1 MNVKFSGI
9 FSKMRYR
16 LSLGRN
22 NKVKVQ
28 QMAQAGISGSKGRR
42 VMRREEF
49 IDQDPDFYAMT
60 DEEICAF
67 FEALELDVTDA
78 DLEAID
84 HRVYPKI
91 IARIECEQ
99 QKKEEKHRRIGR
111 KGLAAAVICSLF
123 VVSAIAQA
131 LGVPVWDSVIQWTEE
146 HFIMQFFP
154 SQSATMAMDV
164 SQKNIPAA
172 VSETWGDEVCDAL
185 MELDSVPDL
194 PTWKPEGFHLSTI
207 NSEYDPNIGVLISM
221 VYHDDKGNVLMLT
234 IEEVPIEDTGYIIE
248 VERNEHSGAIE
259 GHNGVTYYY
268 MENRDQH
275 MVVWEQDG
283 LSISISGDIAGQDIH
298 QMVESIR

>member
-1 MNVKFSGI
+1 MNIKFSGI

-99 QKKEEKHRRIGR
+99 QKKEEKHR
-111 KGLAAAVICSLF
+111 
-123 VVSAIAQA
+123 
-131 LGVPVWDSVIQWTEE
+131 
-146 HFIMQFFP
+146 
-154 SQSATMAMDV
+154 
-164 SQKNIPAA
+164 
-172 VSETWGDEVCDAL
+172 
-185 MELDSVPDL
+185 
-194 PTWKPEGFHLSTI
+194 
-207 NSEYDPNIGVLISM
+207 
-221 VYHDDKGNVLMLT
+221 
-234 IEEVPIEDTGYIIE
+234 
-248 VERNEHSGAIE
+248 
-259 GHNGVTYYY
+259 
-268 MENRDQH
+268 
-275 MVVWEQDG
+275 
-283 LSISISGDIAGQDIH
+283 
-298 QMVESIR
+298 